1 MSIISPLF
9 KFWKRSFLC
18 LITIG
23 VISFVLRMYYFPYG
37 VSITLDGLDYFS
49 YAMELSKTGKFPE
62 YPNFA
67 NNGWPSFLSI
77 FFSLY
82 KSQNFLDYIMIQRYL
97 SVTISVLT
105 IVPAYL
111 FCGRFFPKKYAM
123 IGASLFAFDPRLI
136 TNS

>member
-37 VSITLDGLDYFS
+37 VPITLDGLDYFS

-77 FFSLY
+77 FFSLF
-82 KSQNFLDYIMIQRYL
+82 SALISIIVFVYINAR
-97 SVTISVLT
+97 
-105 IVPAYL
+105 A
-111 FCGRFFPKKYAM
+111 F
-123 IGASLFAFDPRLI
+123 IGTVR
-136 TNS
+136 T